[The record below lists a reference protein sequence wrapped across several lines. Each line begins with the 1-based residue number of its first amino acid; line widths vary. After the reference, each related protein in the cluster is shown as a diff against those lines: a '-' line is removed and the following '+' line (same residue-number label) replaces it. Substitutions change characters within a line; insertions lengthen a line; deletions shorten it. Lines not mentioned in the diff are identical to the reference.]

1 MCMRCVAMDRSAT
14 YLCFLF
20 SSSRPFL
27 RCTSSSDVRVDVGM
41 ATFATL
47 LRELWKDVSTG
58 TMPTR
63 TSLEQLASVGLGYAM
78 VAGAALLKLPQIA
91 ALVRAKSAQGIKK
104 ESVEIEVMAYVVT
117 CLYAWQKQL
126 PFSAYGEAVFL
137 ALQSAALCGLVY
149 KYQDVGFV
157 RQSMVVG
164 PFLAALG
171 AAVTGRLDKAWIE
184 TMFDAVA
191 IMVLAARLP
200 QILVNFNNKS
210 TGQLSLITV
219 GLTFLGGVARIFTSI
234 QENAGRGMVQSYV
247 LASVMNA
254 ILTGQILYYRRCSKA
269 RTAARKAKGKERAN

>member
-1 MCMRCVAMDRSAT
+1 MCCKCMVCTDPCHTVHAS
-14 YLCFLF
+14 C
-20 SSSRPFL
+20 PFL
-27 RCTSSSDVRVDVGM
+27 GCVSSVGVRVDVGM

-47 LRELWKDVSTG
+47 LREVWKDVSAG

-63 TSLEQLASVGLGYAM
+63 TSLEQLSSLGLGYAM

-91 ALVRAKSAQGIKK
+91 ALVRARSAQGIKK

-137 ALQSAALCGLVY
+137 AVQSAALCGLVY
-149 KYQDVGFV
+149 KYQNVGFV

-164 PFLAALG
+164 PFLAAFG

-191 IMVLAARLP
+191 VMVLAARLP
-200 QILVNFNNKS
+200 QILVNFKYKS
-210 TGQLSLITV
+210 TGQLSLVTV

-254 ILTGQILYYRRCSKA
+254 ILTGQILYYRGYSKA
-269 RTAARKAKGKERAN
+269 RLAARKAKGKERVR